1 MVRDLEER
9 EAHIKKKKQRAF
21 LYIFFVLFCAREF
34 SPTFLMQENIKRVES
49 IERRSVT
56 LTQKIQRS
64 SQVLIVIVIQQ
75 YKTTILGLER
85 KNEKLFA
92 ILCNTRAFHKDI
104 LHSSSTVLPSGAKTV
119 LVIYFIY

>member
-56 LTQKIQRS
+56 LTHRETAIQRS
-64 SQVLIVIVIQQ
+64 PT
-75 YKTTILGLER
+75 Y
-85 KNEKLFA
+85 LFM
-92 ILCNTRAFHKDI
+92 
-104 LHSSSTVLPSGAKTV
+104 LP
-119 LVIYFIY
+119 LRHRF